1 MKKNLAKTR
10 KPHKKYSRTILLNAG
25 FYVSA
30 TRYEETQED
39 IDGIAFYNPT
49 TKEMRYSYT
58 LDGGVF

>member
-1 MKKNLAKTR
+1 MNSSGSALNAA
-10 KPHKKYSRTILLNAG
+10 NAG